1 MADTAASPL
10 RRHGIRAALTATVLL
25 LAACAPPARPPVHGL
40 VLPTYVFP
48 LGASKEDVLGMLGH
62 PPAGPRFD
70 RYSNLTEI
78 VYRFPFPVIQAET
91 RLPDGTTRVEMADTV
106 HFFFNRKNLLERMAL
121 RPNPYYPSIAE
132 HPVHKVT
139 VLPRLVDLE
148 GRLRPLSDLPPLPTP
163 SAPPPTPVPSPSL
176 DR

>member
-1 MADTAASPL
+1 MADITASV
-10 RRHGIRAALTATVLL
+10 RRRRGIRAALLAALL
-25 LAACAPPARPPVHGL
+25 LGACTPPARPPVHGL

-48 LGASKEDVLGMLGH
+48 LGATKEDVLGMLGH
-62 PPAGPRFD
+62 PPTGPRFD
-70 RYSNLTEI
+70 RYSHLTEI
-78 VYRFPFPVIQAET
+78 VYRFPFPAIQAET

-121 RPNPYYPSIAE
+121 RPNPYYPSFAE

-139 VLPRLVDLE
+139 VLPRLVDTE
-148 GRLRPLSDLPPLPTP
+148 GRLRPLSDLPPP
-163 SAPPPTPVPSPSL
+163 APPPAPPAPPPSL